1 MDIQLDQLPSV
12 KGKTL
17 EEAQAILLP
26 HGVTAVRPLMV
37 DGKLMMGTMDWRPD
51 RLNVSIQDGLITHV
65 DKLG

>member
-1 MDIQLDQLPSV
+1 MDISLDSLPSV

-17 EEAQAILLP
+17 EEARQILEP
-26 HGVTAVRPLMV
+26 HGITAVRPLMV

-51 RLNVSIQDGLITHV
+51 RLNVSIQDGLITHM